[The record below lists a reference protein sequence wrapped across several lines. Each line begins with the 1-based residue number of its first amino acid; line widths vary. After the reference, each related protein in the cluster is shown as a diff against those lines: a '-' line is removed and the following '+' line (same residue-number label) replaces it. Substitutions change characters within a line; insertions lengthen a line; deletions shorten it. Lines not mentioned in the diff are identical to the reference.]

1 MGQKNFCV
9 KKIVLFVLWPFR
21 LLDLSSVFTMC
32 WTFRPLDLAYFV
44 PSVFCTKHPLYQVP
58 FGPSVFCT
66 MCLVPSVFGPS
77 VFGPTVLEPI
87 PYHTILCNTIPH
99 STASGFLCVVTWP
112 EEIKETQDCKKNA
125 FFGKQIRF
133 LEKKSVFWKNKSTN
147 YCRSKFSRV

>member
-1 MGQKNFCV
+1 MLVKKICGSKKFLRKKNFCVKKILGQKNFCV
-9 KKIVLFVLWPFR
+9 KKFVLFVLWPFR

-77 VFGPTVLEPI
+77 VFGPTVLEPKI
-87 PYHTILCNTIPH
+87 EVPH
-99 STASGFLCVVTWP
+99 FHFHAVPNSLLISLWQLTYF
-112 EEIKETQDCKKNA
+112 
-125 FFGKQIRF
+125 R
-133 LEKKSVFWKNKSTN
+133 
-147 YCRSKFSRV
+147 

>member
-1 MGQKNFCV
+1 MFLFYFTALHWSYF
-9 KKIVLFVLWPFR
+9 VLFVHWPFR

-77 VFGPTVLEPI
+77 VFGPTVLEPLKVNLI
-87 PYHTILCNTIPH
+87 KPRGANILELQLE
-99 STASGFLCVVTWP
+99 A
-112 EEIKETQDCKKNA
+112 QDNRVHLKPCK
-125 FFGKQIRF
+125 GQ
-133 LEKKSVFWKNKSTN
+133 
-147 YCRSKFSRV
+147 YC